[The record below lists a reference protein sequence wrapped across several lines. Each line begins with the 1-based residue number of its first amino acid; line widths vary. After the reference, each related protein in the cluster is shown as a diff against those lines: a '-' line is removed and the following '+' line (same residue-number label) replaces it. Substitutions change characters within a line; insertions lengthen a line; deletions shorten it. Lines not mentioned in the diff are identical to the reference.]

1 MLQKQNKADR
11 FRGKIR
17 EYMEIKHISSL
28 EELRLKSTRIGS
40 NTTFLRC
47 WKNPNLFRVEDI
59 FGIIYFLEIPS
70 EELLTFLEK

>member
-1 MLQKQNKADR
+1 MRNKADR

-28 EELRLKSTRIGS
+28 EELRKHTQIGS

-47 WKNPNLFRVEDI
+47 WKNPELFRVGDFLDI
-59 FGIIYFLEIPS
+59 IHFLEIPE
-70 EELLTFLEK
+70 EELFVFLKK